1 MDIIPWM
8 SLYPPKRIEKP
19 EFSGKLL
26 VDGDLQS
33 NCILF
38 RFLFDT
44 AKSVHP
50 LVISI
55 KAIPIA
61 TLETRSGGSN
71 KQDEKIFDLECNI
84 SDPCNRVMKTCLYSP
99 PFLLEEHEI
108 LVTNL
113 KSQVSCCPCITNG

>member
-1 MDIIPWM
+1 MDIISWM

-33 NCILF
+33 NAILF

-55 KAIPIA
+55 KAIPIT
-61 TLETRSGGSN
+61 TLGTRLGASS

-84 SDPCNRVMKTCLYSP
+84 SDTCNRVMKTCLFSP
-99 PFLLEEHEI
+99 PFQLVEHEI
-108 LVTNL
+108 LITDI
-113 KSQVSCCPCITNG
+113 KSQVSCCPRLTNN